1 MSNNIFKY
9 VFALVV
15 VILIGYTLY
24 IIVNNKTDTSDV
36 SLDQTSTQNNIQTDL
51 RLSIAGMDTFNP
63 LLTNNRNVQ
72 EVTKI
77 IYEPLVTL
85 DEHYKMQYCLAEEIA
100 KVDDVNYVIKLRKA
114 VLWHDNSNFTTDDIK
129 FTLDLL
135 LNSRVSPIYFDNVK
149 YITDLSI
156 IDETTFKLTLSEPVP
171 FFEYNLT
178 FPIMCAKYYEGEDF
192 ATSQKVPIGTGMFK
206 IKDISSNQ
214 IKLEPNQTYW
224 DVSRKPMATEININ
238 LYGSIGE
245 AYSAFK
251 NGEIDL
257 LTIKT
262 NNVEEYIGTLGYHKV
277 EFKAR
282 EYDFLAFNTQ
292 KDVLN
297 DPVVRR
303 AISMIIDKNNIVN
316 SCVGAGHI
324 ASNFSL
330 DMGCWLYTK
339 DLNVPVDTNAAS
351 ELLLNNGWTYSRN
364 SWQKNDET
372 GRHRIAFSI
381 TVDTS
386 NERRVKVAE
395 NIKNQLAGFGIP
407 VTINYYSNNTY
418 NNAIENR
425 NYDCILAGLN
435 LGFSPNLNTF
445 FGEGNIANYYNQ
457 EVKEILDIT
466 NNTSNDT
473 IMYEKYNRLFDIY
486 LEEVPYIGLYRNTS
500 IVVYNQ
506 KLIGNISPNL
516 FNVYHNIEK
525 WYRQY

>member
-1 MSNNIFKY
+1 MNNNIFKY
-9 VFALVV
+9 VFAIVV

-24 IIVNNKTDTSDV
+24 IIANNKTGTSDV

-51 RLSIAGMDTFNP
+51 RLSISGMDTFNP

-72 EVTKI
+72 EITKV
-77 IYEPLVTL
+77 IYEPLITL

-100 KVDDVNYVIKLRKA
+100 KVDDVNYVIKLRKG
-114 VLWHDNSNFTTDDIK
+114 VLWQDNSNFTSDDIK

-135 LNSRVSPIYFDNVK
+135 LGQRVSPLYFDNVK

-156 IDETTFKLTLSEPVP
+156 IDATTVKLTLSEPVP

-192 ATSQKVPIGTGMFK
+192 ANSPKIPIGTGMFR
-206 IKDISSNQ
+206 IKEISSNQ

-224 DVSRKPMATEININ
+224 DTSRKPMATEININ

-251 NGEIDL
+251 NGEVDF
-257 LTIKT
+257 LTIT
-262 NNVEEYIGTLGYHKV
+262 SNNVEEYIGTLGYHKI
-277 EFKAR
+277 EFKSR
-282 EYDFLAFNTQ
+282 EYDYLVFNTQ
-292 KDVLN
+292 RGVLS
-297 DPVVRR
+297 DPIVRK
-303 AISMIIDKNNIVN
+303 AISLVIDKNNIVN

-324 ASNFSL
+324 SSNFSL

-339 DLNVPVDTNAAS
+339 DLNIQADSNAAS
-351 ELLLNNGWTYSRN
+351 ELLINNGWIYTRN
-364 SWQKNDET
+364 TWQKDDEN
-372 GRHRIAFSI
+372 GRHKIAFSI

-395 NIKNQLAGFGIP
+395 NIKSQLEGFGIP
-407 VTINYYSNNTY
+407 VTINYYSNNVY
-418 NNAIENR
+418 NGSIENR

-435 LGFSPNLNTF
+435 LSFSPNLNTF
-445 FGEGNIANYYNQ
+445 FGDGNLANYDNE
-457 EVKEILDIT
+457 EVKEILRVV
-466 NNTSNDT
+466 NNTSDEN
-473 IMYEKYNRLFDIY
+473 ILYEKYNRVFDIY
-486 LEEVPYIGLYRNTS
+486 LEEAPYIGLYRNTNS
-500 IVVYNQ
+500 VVYNQ
-506 KLIGNISPNL
+506 KLIGSISPNL